1 MKMVHFRLSL
11 ERREVAVNP
20 AKVLYV
26 CINAT
31 GSCNIHFGKECF
43 IRVQGELDD
52 VIGRLEGAVPARAGE
67 EPAQHHFALG

>member
-1 MKMVHFRLSL
+1 MTMVHFRLSL

-31 GSCNIHFGKECF
+31 GSCNIHFGKESF

-52 VIGRLEGAVPARAGE
+52 IIAKLEGQTPARSDEA
-67 EPAQHHFALG
+67 PVLHHFA

>member
-43 IRVQGELDD
+43 IRVQGELDE
-52 VIGRLEGAVPARAGE
+52 IIAQLEGHTLARPE
-67 EPAQHHFALG
+67 EPALHQFA

>member
-20 AKVLYV
+20 DKVLYV

-31 GSCNIHFGKECF
+31 GSCNIHFGNGCF

-52 VIGRLEGAVPARAGE
+52 VVGRLEGREDAAHK
-67 EPAQHHFALG
+67 EPALHDFA

>member
-1 MKMVHFRLSL
+1 MTMVHFRLSL

-52 VIGRLEGAVPARAGE
+52 VITKLEGQTPARPE
-67 EPAQHHFALG
+67 TEPALHHVA

>member
-31 GSCNIHFGKECF
+31 GSCNIHFGKECH

-52 VIGRLEGAVPARAGE
+52 VIAQLEGHVAARTDE
-67 EPAQHHFALG
+67 EPALHHFA

>member
-20 AKVLYV
+20 DKVLYV

-52 VIGRLEGAVPARAGE
+52 IIAQLEGHMPARPE
-67 EPAQHHFALG
+67 EPALHQFA